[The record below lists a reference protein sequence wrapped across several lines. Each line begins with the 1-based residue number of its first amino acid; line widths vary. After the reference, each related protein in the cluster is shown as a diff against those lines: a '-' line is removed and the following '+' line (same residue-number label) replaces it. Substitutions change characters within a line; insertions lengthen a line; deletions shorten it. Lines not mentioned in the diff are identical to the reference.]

1 MYSIPTDNL
10 SFRKGCNS
18 NAKRFC
24 CSPKQRTF
32 KRDAY
37 TATYDLDN
45 KLQTFGNKTITY
57 DNDGNMTS
65 GPITEGGNNAALEFN
80 ARGQLMG
87 TGDVAYAYDLENTR
101 TIVMHYDKNKILT
114 QYRYVYNRVGNVP
127 EVLMRVKLTNMT
139 SQSTYYVYGAGLAY
153 EVKITPDGQEA
164 VRYYHYDQ
172 VGSTVAMTD
181 SAQAITDRFHYDPW
195 GYVLHSIGDSDT
207 PFQFV
212 GAYGIQT
219 DPNGLI
225 NMRARYYNP
234 VTKSFISQDPSGFE
248 GGLNW
253 YLYANGNPFTY
264 IDPNGEFAI
273 TAIVVGALIGA
284 GLDIVTQLGEGRSVS
299 EINWWRVAGFG
310 TVGGLTSGI
319 GSAAIKAAVY
329 LSKPVMAGSTIT
341 RGAALSVQANLAASA
356 MAVKGG
362 QLATKLSIQVSNQTL
377 NIFPN
382 IMKTTAYAGF
392 LSGASGY
399 DNSNWTNGLQGSEMG
414 YMLSPLISTYSV
426 FNSIGSSVP
435 TAINYT
441 CNSMNNIY
449 NKTQQ
454 YISSASRLIYNSTSN
469 LLNSQPMSSHN
480 TSTIWN
486 SSTYNIGSFK

>member
-1 MYSIPTDNL
+1 MYSAPTYNFI
-10 SFRKGCNS
+10 FREECKFNT
-18 NAKRFC
+18 KRFC
-24 CSPKQRTF
+24 FSPKQRTF
-32 KRDAY
+32 KHNAY

-65 GPITEGGNNAALEFN
+65 GPIIEGGNNAALEFN

-234 VTKSFISQDPSGFE
+234 VTKSFISQDPSGFN

-264 IDPNGEFAI
+264 IDQNGETPAHIAI
-273 TAIVVGALIGA
+273 I
-284 GLDIVTQLGEGRSVS
+284 
-299 EINWWRVAGFG
+299 
-310 TVGGLTSGI
+310 
-319 GSAAIKAAVY
+319 
-329 LSKPVMAGSTIT
+329 AGSTIV
-341 RGAALSVQANLAASA
+341 GGLIGGIAALLDNEPNTSFTGGFWGGMMSGFVSSTAIVTCGVSLGVGISAGVAGSSMGSITTQVIDNGFQNINWNTVAREGTFGGISAGVMGKFVPTSSVVNSVSKTANKINSQGIDYFLDFG
-356 MAVKGG
+356 VK
-362 QLATKLSIQVSNQTL
+362 VSNKLTQNGVSASNL
-377 NIFPN
+377 NSYFVNPYLNLGIGVEKVATN
-382 IMKTTAYAGF
+382 IGRYSNVYGSI
-392 LSGASGY
+392 LSNGMGSG
-399 DNSNWTNGLQGSEMG
+399 
-414 YMLSPLISTYSV
+414 
-426 FNSIGSSVP
+426 GSSLLSVG
-435 TAINYT
+435 Y
-441 CNSMNNIY
+441 
-449 NKTQQ
+449 
-454 YISSASRLIYNSTSN
+454 SRLSWT
-469 LLNSQPMSSHN
+469 
-480 TSTIWN
+480 
-486 SSTYNIGSFK
+486 K

>member
-1 MYSIPTDNL
+1 MYSTATYNL
-10 SFRKGCNS
+10 TFRKGCNF
-18 NAKRFC
+18 NAKRCC
-24 CSPKQRTF
+24 CSPKQRMF

-37 TATYDLDN
+37 IATYDLDN

-65 GPITEGGNNAALEFN
+65 GPIIEGGNNAALEFN

-234 VTKSFISQDPSGFE
+234 VTKSFISQDPSGFN

-264 IDPNGEFAI
+264 VDIDGKTFIDNMSLLYDFITGSGETNRSYDDNHPLTQEFINSPAGRNIVNQFYANDAQTRTDIRYGTFTAAI
-273 TAIVVGALIGA
+273 NTL
-284 GLDIVTQLGEGRSVS
+284 
-299 EINWWRVAGFG
+299 WRVNNVSMQIGGYGGASALNNGNG
-310 TVGGLTSGI
+310 TVTYT
-319 GSAAIKAAVY
+319 VNN
-329 LSKPVMAGSTIT
+329 VAGAKSFFYH
-341 RGAALSVQANLAASA
+341 APF
-356 MAVKGG
+356 
-362 QLATKLSIQVSNQTL
+362 VSNKQGDTGMFRSINQTFKWTT
-377 NIFPN
+377 NIDYGRLSNNALQN
-382 IMKTTAYAGF
+382 IITQNREASFIDKATNNRWG
-392 LSGASGY
+392 LS
-399 DNSNWTNGLQGSEMG
+399 NGS
-414 YMLSPLISTYSV
+414 Y
-426 FNSIGSSVP
+426 
-435 TAINYT
+435 
-441 CNSMNNIY
+441 
-449 NKTQQ
+449 K
-454 YISSASRLIYNSTSN
+454 
-469 LLNSQPMSSHN
+469 
-480 TSTIWN
+480 
-486 SSTYNIGSFK
+486 FK

>member
-1 MYSIPTDNL
+1 MYSTPTDNL
-10 SFRKGCNS
+10 TFRKGYNF

-45 KLQTFGNKTITY
+45 RLQTFGNKTITY

-65 GPITEGGNNAALEFN
+65 GPIIEGGNNAALEFN

-362 QLATKLSIQVSNQTL
+362 QLATKLSIQASNYAPATL
-377 NIFPN
+377 SNAI
-382 IMKTTAYAGF
+382 KLTAATG
-392 LSGASGY
+392 LGTGLTQM
-399 DNSNWTNGLQGSEMG
+399 DNANWTNSFQGVQLGST
-414 YMLSPLISTYSV
+414 LSPIIDTYSV
-426 FNSIGSSVP
+426 FNSIGTNISPAV
-435 TAINYT
+435 NYAYRGI
-441 CNSMNNIY
+441 NNIY
-449 NKTQQ
+449 NITQN
-454 YISSASRLIYNSTSN
+454 YMTSLGGSNKNLSTS
-469 LLNSQPMSSHN
+469 PAV
-480 TSTIWN
+480 
-486 SSTYNIGSFK
+486 STYNGIGVFK

>member
-1 MYSIPTDNL
+1 MYSTPTDNL
-10 SFRKGCNS
+10 TFRKGYNF

-32 KRDAY
+32 KREAY

-65 GPITEGGNNAALEFN
+65 GPIIEGGNNAALEFN

-212 GAYGIQT
+212 GTYGIQT

-264 IDPNGEFAI
+264 IDQNGEFPIAI
-273 TAIVVGALIGA
+273 IAVAVVSGLANVAIGEIVAYATGTERTWADRALDFGIGALTGGISGTLARNVGRATSFTAQSFNRSTNFARA
-284 GLDIVTQLGEGRSVS
+284 GTSMVDRSVGEQLHHWFIPNNGWGKYVPNAIKNQPWNLNAIPKNS
-299 EINWWRVAGFG
+299 HQFIHGNSPIGYKYSALKSIYYQTPNWAKAVGIGGVLGGSIHLSNATSNYSSFGQSLYNFG
-310 TVGGLTSGI
+310 TS
-319 GSAAIKAAVY
+319 Y
-329 LSKPVMAGSTIT
+329 IT
-341 RGAALSVQANLAASA
+341 N
-356 MAVKGG
+356 
-362 QLATKLSIQVSNQTL
+362 T
-377 NIFPN
+377 
-382 IMKTTAYAGF
+382 
-392 LSGASGY
+392 
-399 DNSNWTNGLQGSEMG
+399 
-414 YMLSPLISTYSV
+414 
-426 FNSIGSSVP
+426 
-435 TAINYT
+435 
-441 CNSMNNIY
+441 
-449 NKTQQ
+449 
-454 YISSASRLIYNSTSN
+454 NSTSN
-469 LLNSQPMSSHN
+469 LSSLG
-480 TSTIWN
+480 I
-486 SSTYNIGSFK
+486 SFK

>member
-1 MYSIPTDNL
+1 
-10 SFRKGCNS
+10 
-18 NAKRFC
+18 
-24 CSPKQRTF
+24 
-32 KRDAY
+32 
-37 TATYDLDN
+37 
-45 KLQTFGNKTITY
+45 
-57 DNDGNMTS
+57 
-65 GPITEGGNNAALEFN
+65 
-80 ARGQLMG
+80 
-87 TGDVAYAYDLENTR
+87 
-101 TIVMHYDKNKILT
+101 
-114 QYRYVYNRVGNVP
+114 
-127 EVLMRVKLTNMT
+127 MRVKLTNMA
-139 SQSTYYVYGAGLAY
+139 SQSTYYVYRAGLEY

-181 SAQAITDRFHYDPW
+181 ASAAITDRFHYDPW
-195 GYVLHSIGDSDT
+195 GYVLHSVGDSDT

-234 VTKSFISQDPSGFE
+234 VTKSFISQDPSGFD

-264 IDPNGEFAI
+264 IAPNGEFAI

-362 QLATKLSIQVSNQTL
+362 QLATKLSIQASNYAPATL
-377 NIFPN
+377 SNAI
-382 IMKTTAYAGF
+382 KLTAATG
-392 LSGASGY
+392 LGTGLTQM
-399 DNSNWTNGLQGSEMG
+399 DNANWTNSFQGVQLGST
-414 YMLSPLISTYSV
+414 LSPIIDTYSV
-426 FNSIGSSVP
+426 FNSIGTNISPAV
-435 TAINYT
+435 NYAYRGI
-441 CNSMNNIY
+441 NNIY
-449 NKTQQ
+449 NITQN
-454 YISSASRLIYNSTSN
+454 YMTSLGGSNKNLSTS
-469 LLNSQPMSSHN
+469 PAV
-480 TSTIWN
+480 
-486 SSTYNIGSFK
+486 STYNGIGVFK

>member
-1 MYSIPTDNL
+1 MYSTPTYNL
-10 SFRKGCNS
+10 TFRKGYNF
-18 NAKRFC
+18 NAKRCC

-45 KLQTFGNKTITY
+45 KLQTFGNKTIAY

-65 GPITEGGNNAALEFN
+65 GPIIEGGNNTALDFN

-234 VTKSFISQDPSGFE
+234 VTKSFISQDPIGFK
-248 GGLNW
+248 GGLN
-253 YLYANGNPFTY
+253 
-264 IDPNGEFAI
+264 
-273 TAIVVGALIGA
+273 
-284 GLDIVTQLGEGRSVS
+284 
-299 EINWWRVAGFG
+299 
-310 TVGGLTSGI
+310 
-319 GSAAIKAAVY
+319 
-329 LSKPVMAGSTIT
+329 
-341 RGAALSVQANLAASA
+341 
-356 MAVKGG
+356 
-362 QLATKLSIQVSNQTL
+362 
-377 NIFPN
+377 
-382 IMKTTAYAGF
+382 
-392 LSGASGY
+392 
-399 DNSNWTNGLQGSEMG
+399 
-414 YMLSPLISTYSV
+414 
-426 FNSIGSSVP
+426 
-435 TAINYT
+435 
-441 CNSMNNIY
+441 
-449 NKTQQ
+449 
-454 YISSASRLIYNSTSN
+454 
-469 LLNSQPMSSHN
+469 
-480 TSTIWN
+480 
-486 SSTYNIGSFK
+486 

>member
-1 MYSIPTDNL
+1 MYSTPTDNFN
-10 SFRKGCNS
+10 FRKGYNF

-234 VTKSFISQDPSGFE
+234 VTKSFISQDPSGFD

-264 IDPNGEFAI
+264 IDKDGEFPVIPILIAAAI
-273 TAIVVGALIGA
+273 SGVIDMTITTATDIHNDNFNWESTGAAFLRGFIVGSIAAIATPLSGSVIRSIPSFLNNAGRLTSSGIVARNTLSIGISTA
-284 GLDIVTQLGEGRSVS
+284 G
-299 EINWWRVAGFG
+299 
-310 TVGGLTSGI
+310 SGI
-319 GSAAIKAAVY
+319 GQVSY
-329 LSKPVMAGSTIT
+329 NQLTG
-341 RGAALSVQANLAASA
+341 RNWDDQLYQA
-356 MAVKGG
+356 MAFGAIGNSVAYITSRVPKWGNSLLQMNNFG
-362 QLATKLSIQVSNQTL
+362 PKTLSTSLTSQ
-377 NIFPN
+377 
-382 IMKTTAYAGF
+382 
-392 LSGASGY
+392 
-399 DNSNWTNGLQGSEMG
+399 NSRYL
-414 YMLSPLISTYSV
+414 Y
-426 FNSIGSSVP
+426 NSILDITGCFWRTEFWIQCV
-435 TAINYT
+435 Y
-441 CNSMNNIY
+441 
-449 NKTQQ
+449 
-454 YISSASRLIYNSTSN
+454 
-469 LLNSQPMSSHN
+469 
-480 TSTIWN
+480 
-486 SSTYNIGSFK
+486 

>member
-1 MYSIPTDNL
+1 MYSAPTDNL
-10 SFRKGCNS
+10 TFRKGYNF

-32 KRDAY
+32 KHNAY

-181 SAQAITDRFHYDPW
+181 SAQSITDRFHYDPW

-212 GAYGIQT
+212 GTYGIQT

-234 VTKSFISQDPSGFE
+234 VTKSFISQDPIGFK

-253 YLYANGNPFTY
+253 YLYASGNPFMRIDKNGCFDFSLGITSNYLDNTIVGSYLSSAKYQNNYIGNVNNNYYSSMMTTLSSLSLGYAQGVYSANATY
-264 IDPNGEFAI
+264 SLMKPIIQYTSHGPITKSARSRINTGVRDYYAYTNKAKAFGRLGTALTVLSVASDLYSYSVGDISGERFAYHTI
-273 TAIVVGALIGA
+273 GTGVSVCSALATGAAVGTAFGGPVG
-284 GLDIVTQLGEGRSVS
+284 T
-299 EINWWRVAGFG
+299 VAGAI
-310 TVGGLTSGI
+310 VGGLVSGSFI
-319 GSAAIKAAVY
+319 FAEY
-329 LSKPVMAGSTIT
+329 L
-341 RGAALSVQANLAASA
+341 
-356 MAVKGG
+356 
-362 QLATKLSIQVSNQTL
+362 
-377 NIFPN
+377 
-382 IMKTTAYAGF
+382 
-392 LSGASGY
+392 Y
-399 DNSNWTNGLQGSEMG
+399 DNE
-414 YMLSPLISTYSV
+414 
-426 FNSIGSSVP
+426 
-435 TAINYT
+435 
-441 CNSMNNIY
+441 
-449 NKTQQ
+449 
-454 YISSASRLIYNSTSN
+454 
-469 LLNSQPMSSHN
+469 
-480 TSTIWN
+480 
-486 SSTYNIGSFK
+486 

>member
-1 MYSIPTDNL
+1 MYSTPTDNL
-10 SFRKGCNS
+10 TFRKGYNF

-45 KLQTFGNKTITY
+45 KFQTFGNKTIVY

-65 GPITEGGNNAALEFN
+65 GPITEGGNNIDLSFN
-80 ARGQLMG
+80 ARGQLIG
-87 TGDVAYAYDLENTR
+87 TGDVAYDYDLEGNR
-101 TIVMHYDKNKILT
+101 TSLMHYDKNKILT
-114 QYRYVYNRVGNVP
+114 QYRYVYNRVGDVH

-264 IDPNGEFAI
+264 IDQNGEFAETVWDI
-273 TAIVVGALIGA
+273 MSFSIGA
-284 GLDIVTQLGEGRSVS
+284 ASFAYNLSAGNYGEAIFDAIGIAYDTIATLIPFLPGGASAALKAGRATKSFSTAYNTGVDFTKIAKHVGNFASKYTADAFSSSAVYGTKLHKYVS
-299 EINWWRVAGFG
+299 ESLYSSYNRYSTNFYDFRALSQTKRGGPDFINKNNKIWMDITTPSSWGAHELKYTSGYGFG
-310 TVGGLTSGI
+310 IGI
-319 GSAAIKAAVY
+319 TY
-329 LSKPVMAGSTIT
+329 T
-341 RGAALSVQANLAASA
+341 RGVGVNSSRL
-356 MAVKGG
+356 
-362 QLATKLSIQVSNQTL
+362 
-377 NIFPN
+377 
-382 IMKTTAYAGF
+382 TTGAGY
-392 LSGASGY
+392 LSGA
-399 DNSNWTNGLQGSEMG
+399 L
-414 YMLSPLISTYSV
+414 
-426 FNSIGSSVP
+426 
-435 TAINYT
+435 
-441 CNSMNNIY
+441 
-449 NKTQQ
+449 
-454 YISSASRLIYNSTSN
+454 
-469 LLNSQPMSSHN
+469 
-480 TSTIWN
+480 
-486 SSTYNIGSFK
+486 SFK

>member
-1 MYSIPTDNL
+1 
-10 SFRKGCNS
+10 
-18 NAKRFC
+18 
-24 CSPKQRTF
+24 
-32 KRDAY
+32 
-37 TATYDLDN
+37 
-45 KLQTFGNKTITY
+45 
-57 DNDGNMTS
+57 MTS

-234 VTKSFISQDPSGFE
+234 VTKSFISQDPSGFDD
-248 GGLNW
+248 GLNW
-253 YLYANGNPFTY
+253 YLYTNGNPYTY
-264 IDPNGEFAI
+264 IDKDGEVPILVA
-273 TAIVVGALIGA
+273 AALVGA
-284 GLDIVTQLGEGRSVS
+284 
-299 EINWWRVAGFG
+299 
-310 TVGGLTSGI
+310 GI
-319 GSAAIKAAVY
+319 G
-329 LSKPVMAGSTIT
+329 TI
-341 RGAALSVQANLAASA
+341 
-356 MAVKGG
+356 
-362 QLATKLSIQVSNQTL
+362 IE
-377 NIFPN
+377 
-382 IMKTTAYAGF
+382 
-392 LSGASGY
+392 SGA
-399 DNSNWTNGLQGSEMG
+399 E
-414 YMLSPLISTYSV
+414 LI
-426 FNSIGSSVP
+426 
-435 TAINYT
+435 
-441 CNSMNNIY
+441 
-449 NKTQQ
+449 KQ
-454 YISSASRLIYNSTSN
+454 YRNRD
-469 LLNSQPMSSHN
+469 LNSQFSLRLDAIALSAAKGAFIGAISAIATPASGSIAMSLGYKASSKLAIGLSAGFSAITSGTAQVGYN
-480 TSTIWN
+480 YASNQYLGTENELSDGLLSSMAFGAIGQGLSSLVKTTGYSTISQATKFN
-486 SSTYNIGSFK
+486 AVPRTITKYASTYNGRLLTTSFTVSALVGAASNFK

>member
-65 GPITEGGNNAALEFN
+65 GPIIEGGNNAALEFN

-234 VTKSFISQDPSGFE
+234 VTKSFISQDPSGFN

-253 YLYANGNPFTY
+253 YLYANGNPFSF
-264 IDPNGEFAI
+264 IDISGLVTIYVHGTWSSGEEAFPEDFRKTVNKYFVDSNEIIFNWSGKNRDSARKSAGAQLAQVI
-273 TAIVVGALIGA
+273 NSYSQNHPYESINIVAHSHGGNVALIASNKASINNLVTLGTPIQSSYNRGSNLTKWINIYSTGDRVQTLPWGA
-284 GLDIVTQLGEGRSVS
+284 KRTSPNADIN
-299 EINWWRVAGFG
+299 I
-310 TVGGLTSGI
+310 GLTKFGHSDLHTTNAWN
-319 GSAAIKAAVY
+319 SAF
-329 LSKPVMAGSTIT
+329 KP
-341 RGAALSVQANLAASA
+341 
-356 MAVKGG
+356 
-362 QLATKLSIQVSNQTL
+362 
-377 NIFPN
+377 
-382 IMKTTAYAGF
+382 
-392 LSGASGY
+392 
-399 DNSNWTNGLQGSEMG
+399 
-414 YMLSPLISTYSV
+414 IST
-426 FNSIGSSVP
+426 
-435 TAINYT
+435 
-441 CNSMNNIY
+441 
-449 NKTQQ
+449 
-454 YISSASRLIYNSTSN
+454 
-469 LLNSQPMSSHN
+469 
-480 TSTIWN
+480 
-486 SSTYNIGSFK
+486 FK

>member
-1 MYSIPTDNL
+1 MYSTPTDNFN
-10 SFRKGCNS
+10 FRKGYNF

-32 KRDAY
+32 KHDTY
-37 TATYDLDN
+37 TATCDLDN

-87 TGDVAYAYDLENTR
+87 TGDVAYDYDLEGNR
-101 TIVMHYDKNKILT
+101 TSLMHYDKNKILT

-181 SAQAITDRFHYDPW
+181 SAQSITDRFHYDPW

-234 VTKSFISQDPSGFE
+234 VTKSFISQDPSGFD
-248 GGLNW
+248 GGMNW
-253 YLYANGNPFTY
+253 YLYGNGNPLRFIDISGNASMDAMARGYYTPFDYHTANRTTLSTYEYNVELNPAYKGYFFKTEQGTYESYISGFPDPNSDTLTIIPNSNRDVGKMSVFSQVTYKGTSNIPMSVINLYYRSIDNYANQLHRPRYSVVLGHSPTVGNCNTFTASAYEFNNLQVDNWPIFTY
-264 IDPNGEFAI
+264 GRGTRLLSGYFSDTGRINPISN
-273 TAIVVGALIGA
+273 L
-284 GLDIVTQLGEGRSVS
+284 TQ
-299 EINWWRVAGFG
+299 
-310 TVGGLTSGI
+310 TSGI
-319 GSAAIKAAVY
+319 R
-329 LSKPVMAGSTIT
+329 T
-341 RGAALSVQANLAASA
+341 Q
-356 MAVKGG
+356 
-362 QLATKLSIQVSNQTL
+362 
-377 NIFPN
+377 
-382 IMKTTAYAGF
+382 
-392 LSGASGY
+392 
-399 DNSNWTNGLQGSEMG
+399 
-414 YMLSPLISTYSV
+414 
-426 FNSIGSSVP
+426 
-435 TAINYT
+435 
-441 CNSMNNIY
+441 Y
-449 NKTQQ
+449 N
-454 YISSASRLIYNSTSN
+454 
-469 LLNSQPMSSHN
+469 
-480 TSTIWN
+480 
-486 SSTYNIGSFK
+486 FK

>member
-1 MYSIPTDNL
+1 MYSSSTDNL
-10 SFRKGCNS
+10 NFLKGDKFHARKS
-18 NAKRFC
+18 C
-24 CSPKQRTF
+24 CISKQRTF

-212 GAYGIQT
+212 GIFGVQT

-234 VTKSFISQDPSGFE
+234 VTKSFISQDPSGFD

-253 YLYANGNPFTY
+253 YLYANGNPFMYTDSTGNWFGY
-264 IDPNGEFAI
+264 DDMAAAGIGAILGIVGQLIADIAVNGELSSLQEYAG
-273 TAIVVGALIGA
+273 AAVGGAVGGWSGLYTFNPFVMGAVAGGFSNATTQGLNMISGKQESFSWGRLSVDTTIGA
-284 GLDIVTQLGEGRSVS
+284 STGFIPGARQIVNSTGRGSYSQITKQMITKAKNNTASSIRIQTGLKMGTSVNN
-299 EINWWRVAGFG
+299 NWKFA
-310 TVGGLTSGI
+310 TS
-319 GSAAIKAAVY
+319 
-329 LSKPVMAGSTIT
+329 
-341 RGAALSVQANLAASA
+341 
-356 MAVKGG
+356 
-362 QLATKLSIQVSNQTL
+362 
-377 NIFPN
+377 
-382 IMKTTAYAGF
+382 AY
-392 LSGASGY
+392 Y
-399 DNSNWTNGLQGSEMG
+399 
-414 YMLSPLISTYSV
+414 
-426 FNSIGSSVP
+426 GSSVQKFAYATPYRP
-435 TAINYT
+435 TCSVPLPSYNFSSLNNDYGYNDYLS
-441 CNSMNNIY
+441 NSPFF
-449 NKTQQ
+449 
-454 YISSASRLIYNSTSN
+454 N
-469 LLNSQPMSSHN
+469 L
-480 TSTIWN
+480 
-486 SSTYNIGSFK
+486 K

>member
-1 MYSIPTDNL
+1 MYSTPTDNL
-10 SFRKGCNS
+10 TFRKGYNF

-234 VTKSFISQDPSGFE
+234 VTKSFISQDPSGFD

-253 YLYANGNPFTY
+253 YLYANGNPFSY
-264 IDPNGEFAI
+264 IDLSGKATMDAMARGKGWTPDYHTSTRTTLTEQEF
-273 TAIVVGALIGA
+273 TNELDTRFKGYFYQTSIG
-284 GLDIVTQLGEGRSVS
+284 TYES
-299 EINWWRVAGFG
+299 
-310 TVGGLTSGI
+310 
-319 GSAAIKAAVY
+319 Y
-329 LSKPVMAGSTIT
+329 LSGFNNGVLSLNVNDDRDVGKMEVFSSIT
-341 RGAALSVQANLAASA
+341 YKGNSKIPMSVVNNYYHSMDNYRNQKNLP
-356 MAVKGG
+356 
-362 QLATKLSIQVSNQTL
+362 TYKLIPRNPWSI
-377 NIFPN
+377 
-382 IMKTTAYAGF
+382 G
-392 LSGASGY
+392 
-399 DNSNWTNGLQGSEMG
+399 NSNPLTMG
-414 YMLSPLISTYSV
+414 NCNSLTATSYSLHNLTASNWPLFT
-426 FNSIGSSVP
+426 IGSSSLILSSYFSNVGRKDYNVTGTYSPYNLGIPSYSP
-435 TAINYT
+435 TNSFPIINHT
-441 CNSMNNIY
+441 
-449 NKTQQ
+449 K
-454 YISSASRLIYNSTSN
+454 
-469 LLNSQPMSSHN
+469 
-480 TSTIWN
+480 
-486 SSTYNIGSFK
+486 SFK

>member
-1 MYSIPTDNL
+1 MYSTPTDNFN
-10 SFRKGCNS
+10 FRKGYNF

-37 TATYDLDN
+37 IATYDLDN
-45 KLQTFGNKTITY
+45 KLQTFGNKTIAY

-65 GPITEGGNNAALEFN
+65 GPIIEGGNNAALEFN

-127 EVLMRVKLTNMT
+127 EVLMRLKLTNMT

-153 EVKITPDGQEA
+153 EVKITPDGREA
-164 VRYYHYDQ
+164 LRYYNYGQ
-172 VGSTVAMTD
+172 FRSTVVMTD
-181 SAQAITDRFHYDPW
+181 SAQSITDRFHYDPW

-234 VTKSFISQDPSGFE
+234 VTKSFISQDPSGFD

-253 YLYANGNPFTY
+253 YLYANGNPFSY
-264 IDPNGEFAI
+264 IDIEGLKSWNAALYENPNLANTLTQNILNKIPTNAQMTAAELAVGGIASGGI
-273 TAIVVGALIGA
+273 TLGSLGAAGVTIVGTANAVKTGLTTAYHATQYYGTMAANHAIVTAGRIATSNAFAQTYVTTTNLANGVISAKALGY
-284 GLDIVTQLGEGRSVS
+284 VTAAS
-299 EINWWRVAGFG
+299 AGFG
-310 TVGGLTSGI
+310 I
-319 GSAAIKAAVY
+319 
-329 LSKPVMAGSTIT
+329 
-341 RGAALSVQANLAASA
+341 
-356 MAVKGG
+356 
-362 QLATKLSIQVSNQTL
+362 ATGVL
-377 NIFPN
+377 N
-382 IMKTTAYAGF
+382 G
-392 LSGASGY
+392 
-399 DNSNWTNGLQGSEMG
+399 DNGNWTNAVNGIDLGIS
-414 YMLSPLISTYSV
+414 SSLINFYSV
-426 FNSIGSSVP
+426 GNSVGNSLREYTYPSSS
-435 TAINYT
+435 NYYKP
-441 CNSMNNIY
+441 IY
-449 NKTQQ
+449 K
-454 YISSASRLIYNSTSN
+454 
-469 LLNSQPMSSHN
+469 
-480 TSTIWN
+480 
-486 SSTYNIGSFK
+486 